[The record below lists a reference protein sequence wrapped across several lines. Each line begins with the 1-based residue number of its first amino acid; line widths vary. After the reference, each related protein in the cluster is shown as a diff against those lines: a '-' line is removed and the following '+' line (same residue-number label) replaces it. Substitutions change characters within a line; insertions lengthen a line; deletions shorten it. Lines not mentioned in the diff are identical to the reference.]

1 MKLKFFNFDEKLNL
15 EKLILIFGLI
25 VSLSSITFNP
35 QKLLVFNQLNFL
47 ISSFRFYYLDNDIL
61 YFIDLLRGF
70 GTLVFFPI
78 LLYLFF
84 KYHFTNKIDL
94 KSNIFFFLFSTYLI
108 LQFVGFFTSD
118 PLLPIDLNYLSS
130 YENLVLSGKKND
142 LINCYYLFN
151 SLVVLMTFHL
161 SSKIF
166 TENDFQIFFVIII
179 FFLLS
184 IFLFFSYQYFNYFV
198 TDPKMILYHV
208 WGSIDPTNI
217 TVGAPRPTGLSRT
230 ALIILIAFHSY
241 LFLKNDTKILNQ
253 FFLVCLAT
261 MIYLLGARSSILL
274 LLIYVFMHFFFNKK
288 TVNFFNY
295 LIIFVIIPL
304 VLHYSINFSK
314 FEIHKY
320 IKQNYSMNCAGSM
333 LPEKKLNRLLKSE
346 MLKCKKILKAQQRK
360 CNELKIKTREEGISC
375 DLVKKKIS
383 YMLVILKITKVIRS
397 PSGEEYITFLEDDSD
412 EFKIQK
418 SFRVHRVGKYGSGRI
433 GDWKEILLDN
443 KKKFFG
449 YGVQGDRVLINQSAS
464 NGLIYAYASGGIF
477 ALLVMIFFSL
487 LVFYYSVAFFI
498 NSSGIKHS
506 LLHVISAYIVII
518 LLIRSIVESSYGIF
532 GIDLILFT
540 FCSLAIEKK
549 IIKN

>member
-1 MKLKFFNFDEKLNL
+1 
-15 EKLILIFGLI
+15 
-25 VSLSSITFNP
+25 
-35 QKLLVFNQLNFL
+35 
-47 ISSFRFYYLDNDIL
+47 
-61 YFIDLLRGF
+61 
-70 GTLVFFPI
+70 
-78 LLYLFF
+78 
-84 KYHFTNKIDL
+84 
-94 KSNIFFFLFSTYLI
+94 
-108 LQFVGFFTSD
+108 
-118 PLLPIDLNYLSS
+118 
-130 YENLVLSGKKND
+130 
-142 LINCYYLFN
+142 
-151 SLVVLMTFHL
+151 
-161 SSKIF
+161 
-166 TENDFQIFFVIII
+166 
-179 FFLLS
+179 
-184 IFLFFSYQYFNYFV
+184 
-198 TDPKMILYHV
+198 
-208 WGSIDPTNI
+208 
-217 TVGAPRPTGLSRT
+217 
-230 ALIILIAFHSY
+230 
-241 LFLKNDTKILNQ
+241 
-253 FFLVCLAT
+253 
-261 MIYLLGARSSILL
+261 
-274 LLIYVFMHFFFNKK
+274 
-288 TVNFFNY
+288 
-295 LIIFVIIPL
+295 
-304 VLHYSINFSK
+304 
-314 FEIHKY
+314 
-320 IKQNYSMNCAGSM
+320 MNCAGSM

-346 MLKCKKILKAQQRK
+346 MQKCKKILKAQQRK